1 MWAQAAGVNVC
12 SAFLLCAIITRK
24 NSYSGVRYSDE
35 PAIFAWEL
43 INESRCESN
52 SSGPLLQAWT
62 AEMTSYIKSLDGKH
76 LITVGLEGFYGLRR
90 TERLRNIDLSSEHAY
105 PDSWIPKASL
115 EDKVKYLSIWVDSHV
130 NDSEHVLKK
139 PVLFAEVGSQLHV
152 KRNGTYDRNILL
164 KIVYDKVY
172 ESAKMGRAGVGALIW
187 QLMVEGVLRFQDQ
200 FSLIA
205 SEHPSTYDLIL
216 QLSCRLRN
224 FLMKKENTSEVEETC
239 LELPP

>member
-1 MWAQAAGVNVC
+1 MA
-12 SAFLLCAIITRK
+12 
-24 NSYSGVRYSDE
+24 
-35 PAIFAWEL
+35 
-43 INESRCESN
+43 
-52 SSGPLLQAWT
+52 
-62 AEMTSYIKSLDGKH
+62 SYIKSLDGKH

-90 TERLRNIDLSSEHAY
+90 TERLRNIDFASEHAY

-164 KIVYDKVY
+164 KIVYDK
-172 ESAKMGRAGVGALIW
+172 

-224 FLMKKENTSEVEETC
+224 FLMKKEKTSEVEETC